1 MKLLKSAWRL
11 LVGVKDALA
20 LLFLLVFFGACF
32 AVLSFSPSAGDTRGG
47 ALLARLDG
55 SLVEQAEAADP
66 FAVLSGQV
74 PVIAQHQ
81 TRDVIHA
88 LRTAATDDGIK
99 AVALDLDSFL
109 GGGQVALQDVA
120 AAIDEV
126 KAAKKPVLAF
136 ATAYSDDS
144 YLLAAHAT
152 EIWLDPMGAV
162 FIAGPG
168 GSQPYFK
175 GLLDRFGVNVRVFKA
190 GQFKSAVEPFTQ
202 ARASDQAREANTAL
216 AKAIWD
222 DWQAHVKTARP
233 KANFAAMIAD
243 PAAAANGKTLAES
256 AAALGLVDKVA
267 DRTAFA
273 QRVAALVGSDTSKGA
288 SDFNRTDLSAY
299 IVSNPVATMSGNI
312 GIVTIAGEIID
323 GEAPAGT
330 SGGDTLV
337 RHITQAAIDDGIKA
351 LVVRVDS
358 PGGSATASEH
368 VRAALEQVRKAGK
381 PVIVSMA
388 NVAASGGYW
397 IAMGGDKVFAEPGTI
412 TGSIGVFAILPTL
425 ERTAGQYGITSDGV
439 RTTPLSGQPDLLG
452 GLSPETEALIQT
464 GIGNVYARF
473 LNLVSTARKLPVAR
487 VDEIA
492 QGRVWDG
499 ASARQLGL
507 VDAFGSLDEAVAE
520 AAKRAKIDTDDVSRI
535 WIEDAPSLWSAFLTA
550 PQASAPRDA
559 VSLMAWRG
567 QVRAATAMH
576 TALGIARGPAAQV
589 RCLDCPT
596 TTYRL
601 APQTLFDR
609 IFR

>member
-32 AVLSFSPSAGDTRGG
+32 ALLSFSPGVGELRGG
-47 ALLARLDG
+47 ALLASLDG
-55 SLVEQAEAADP
+55 SLVEQAEDADP
-66 FAVLSGQV
+66 FAVLTGQV

-81 TRDVIHA
+81 TRDVVHA
-88 LRTAATDDGIK
+88 LRAAAKDDGIK

-144 YLLAAHAT
+144 YLLASHAT

-190 GQFKSAVEPFTQ
+190 GQFKSAVEPFIETG
-202 ARASDQAREANTAL
+202 ASDQAREANTAL

-222 DWQAHVKTARP
+222 DWQAHVKKARP
-233 KANFAAMIAD
+233 RANYAAMAAD
-243 PAAAANGKTLAES
+243 PVAAAKGKTLAETAVS
-256 AAALGLVDKVA
+256 LGLVDKIA

-273 QRVAALVGSDTSKGA
+273 QRVATLVGSDTSKG
-288 SDFNRTDLSAY
+288 SDDFNRSDLAAY
-299 IVSNPVATMSGNI
+299 VAANPVATMSGNV
-312 GIVTIAGEIID
+312 GIVTVAGEIID

-330 SGGDTLV
+330 AGGDTLV
-337 RHITQAAIDDGIKA
+337 RHITRVATDDNIKA
-351 LVVRVDS
+351 LVLRIDS

-368 VRAALEQVRKAGK
+368 VRLALEQVRKAGK

-397 IAMGGDKVFAEPGTI
+397 IAMGADRVFAEPGTI
-412 TGSIGVFAILPTL
+412 TGSIGVFAIIPTF
-425 ERTAGQYGITSDGV
+425 EGTAGQYGITSDGV

-452 GLSPETEALIQT
+452 GMTPETEALIQT
-464 GIGNVYARF
+464 GVSDIYTRF
-473 LNLVSTARKLPVAR
+473 LNLVSGARRLPVTR

-499 ASARQLGL
+499 GSARQLGL
-507 VDAFGSLDEAVAE
+507 IDAFGSLDEAVAD
-520 AAKRAKIDTDDVSRI
+520 AAKRAKIDTDDVERV
-535 WIEDAPSLWSAFLTA
+535 WIEDAPSMLSAFLTA

-576 TALGIARGPAAQV
+576 NALGVARGPAAQV
-589 RCLDCPT
+589 RCLECPA
-596 TTYRL
+596 TTYRHP
-601 APQTLFDR
+601 PQSLFDR

>member
-32 AVLSFSPSAGDTRGG
+32 ALLSFSPNVGELRGG
-47 ALLARLDG
+47 ALLASLDG
-55 SLVEQAEAADP
+55 SLVEQAESADP

-88 LRTAATDDGIK
+88 LRTAAKDDGIK

-120 AAIDEV
+120 AAIEDV

-190 GQFKSAVEPFTQ
+190 GQFKSAVEPFTE
-202 ARASDQAREANTAL
+202 AGASDQARQANTSL

-222 DWQAHVKTARP
+222 DWQAHVKSARP
-233 KANFAAMIAD
+233 KANFAALTAD
-243 PAAAANGKTLAES
+243 PVAATNGKTLAE
-256 AAALGLVDKVA
+256 AAASLGLVDKIA

-273 QRVAALVGSDTSKGA
+273 QRLATLVGSDDSKG
-288 SDFNRTDLSAY
+288 SGDFNRSDLAAY
-299 IVSNPVATMSGNI
+299 IAANPVATTSGNV
-312 GIVTIAGEIID
+312 GIVTVAGEIVD

-330 SGGDTLV
+330 SGGDTIV
-337 RHITQAAIDDGIKA
+337 RHITRAATDDSIKA

-368 VRAALEQVRKAGK
+368 VRLALDQVRKAGK
-381 PVIVSMA
+381 PVIISMA

-412 TGSIGVFAILPTL
+412 TGSIGVFAIIPTF
-425 ERTAGQYGITSDGV
+425 ERTAGQYGITSDGI

-452 GLSPETEALIQT
+452 GMTPETEALIQT
-464 GIGNVYARF
+464 GVTDIYTRF
-473 LNLVSTARKLPVAR
+473 LNLVSGARKLPVAR

-499 ASARQLGL
+499 GSARQLGL
-507 VDAFGSLDEAVAE
+507 IDAFGSLDEAVAE
-520 AAKRAKIDTDDVSRI
+520 AAKRAKIDNDDVACV
-535 WIEDAPSLWSAFLTA
+535 WIEDPPSMLSAFLTA

-567 QVRAATAMH
+567 QMRAATAMH
-576 TALGIARGPAAQV
+576 AALGIARGPAAQV
-589 RCLDCPT
+589 RCLDCPAT
-596 TTYRL
+596 AYRQP
-601 APQTLFDR
+601 PQSLFDR

>member
-1 MKLLKSAWRL
+1 MTLLKSAWRL

-32 AVLSFSPSAGDTRGG
+32 ALLSFSPSVGELRGG
-47 ALLARLDG
+47 ALLATLDG
-55 SLVEQAEAADP
+55 SLVEQAEAVDP
-66 FAVLSGQV
+66 IAVLSGQV
-74 PVIAQHQ
+74 PVIAQHE
-81 TRDVIHA
+81 TRDVVHA
-88 LRTAATDDGIK
+88 LRTAARDNGIK

-175 GLLDRFGVNVRVFKA
+175 GLLDRFGVNVNVFKA
-190 GQFKSAVEPFTQ
+190 GQFKSAVEPFIETG
-202 ARASDQAREANTAL
+202 ASDQARQANIAL
-216 AKAIWD
+216 SKAIWD
-222 DWQAHVKTARP
+222 DWQAHVRKARP
-233 KANFAAMIAD
+233 KADFAAMIAD
-243 PAAAANGKTLAES
+243 PAKAADGKTLAES
-256 AAALGLVDKVA
+256 AVALGLVDKIA

-273 QRVAALVGSDTSKGA
+273 QRVAKLVGSDTSKGVG
-288 SDFNRTDLSAY
+288 DFNRSDLSAY
-299 IVSNPVATMSGNI
+299 IATYPVATATGNV
-312 GIVTIAGEIID
+312 GIVTVAGTIVD
-323 GEAPAGT
+323 GDAPAGT
-330 SGGDTLV
+330 AGGDTLV
-337 RHITQAAIDDGIKA
+337 RHITRAATDDSIKA

-368 VRAALEQVRKAGK
+368 VRLALDQVRKAGK

-397 IAMGGDKVFAEPGTI
+397 IAMGGDMVFAEPGTI
-412 TGSIGVFAILPTL
+412 TGSIGVFAILPTF

-452 GLSPETEALIQT
+452 GMTPETEAVIQK
-464 GIGNVYARF
+464 GIGDVYTRF
-473 LNLVSTARKLPVAR
+473 INLVSSARKLPVAR

-499 ASARQLGL
+499 GSARQLGL
-507 VDAFGSLDEAVAE
+507 VDAFGSLDDAVAE
-520 AAKRAKIDTDDVSRI
+520 AAKRAKIDASEVARV
-535 WIEDAPSLWSAFLTA
+535 WIEDAPSMVSALLTA
-550 PQASAPRDA
+550 PQATAPRDA

-567 QVRAATAMH
+567 QIRAATAMH
-576 TALGIARGPAAQV
+576 TAFTIARGPAAQV
-589 RCLDCPT
+589 RCLDCPAT
-596 TTYRL
+596 AY
-601 APQTLFDR
+601 TLPSQSFFDR
-609 IFR
+609 MFR